1 MVHTAPPSHG
11 LTAQRCCRHSL
22 MTGFKTEDI
31 ISTLQSLHMI
41 KFWKGQVRA
50 CSGEKGRRR
59 VSLPCS

>member
-1 MVHTAPPSHG
+1 
-11 LTAQRCCRHSL
+11 

>member
-1 MVHTAPPSHG
+1 
-11 LTAQRCCRHSL
+11 

-50 CSGEKGRRR
+50 ARG
-59 VSLPCS
+59 